1 MTTDTRLSVVSRDVF
16 VGFVRKRPELTAKP
30 VEGESICAMQ
40 YVNADSEV
48 IAQAVYSAVAPH
60 TKVAVT
66 YSIEG

>member
-16 VGFVRKRPELTAKP
+16 VDFVRERPELTGKP

-40 YVNADSEV
+40 YVDAENEV
-48 IAQAVYSAVAPH
+48 IAQAVYSVAMPH